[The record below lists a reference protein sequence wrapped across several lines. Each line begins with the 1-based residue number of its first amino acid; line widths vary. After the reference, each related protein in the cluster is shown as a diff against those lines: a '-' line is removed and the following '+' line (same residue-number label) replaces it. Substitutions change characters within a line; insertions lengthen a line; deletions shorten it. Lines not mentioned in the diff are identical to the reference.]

1 VLRDWLALGV
11 TKTTVVYTA
20 WARRLLGITSESPGA
35 PARVSL
41 RSIFGT
47 FLVIGATS
55 FGGGMVAYLREM
67 LVARRHWLDD
77 KAFITALEIG
87 QTLPGLNS
95 TNISII
101 VGDSLRG
108 VPGAVAAF
116 LGIILPG
123 TLVLLTV
130 GVLYGLQS
138 ESPAFTAVLDGAGAA
153 AVGLLVAVTLQLARK
168 EVAGVIDVLLVFVT
182 VIAVSVLHVA
192 LPIVLAVVGAAAVWV
207 YRPGHRA

>member
-1 VLRDWLALGV
+1 MSD
-11 TKTTVVYTA
+11 
-20 WARRLLGITSESPGA
+20 SPGA
-35 PARVSL
+35 AARVSL
-41 RSIFGT
+41 GSIFWT

-67 LVARRHWLDD
+67 LVSRRRWLDD
-77 KAFITALEIG
+77 ESFITALEIG

-123 TLVLLTV
+123 TVVLLTV
-130 GVLYGLQS
+130 GILYGLKS
-138 ESPAFTAVLDGAGAA
+138 ESSAFTAVLDGAGAA
-153 AVGLLVAVTLQLARK
+153 AVGLLVAVTLQLARR
-168 EVAGVIDVLLVFVT
+168 EVAGVVDVLLVLVT
-182 VIAVSVLHVA
+182 VIAVSVLRVP

-207 YRPGHRA
+207 YRPEHRA

>member
-1 VLRDWLALGV
+1 M
-11 TKTTVVYTA
+11 
-20 WARRLLGITSESPGA
+20 SESRRGA
-35 PARVSL
+35 SARVSL
-41 RSIFGT
+41 GLIFWT

-55 FGGGMVAYLREM
+55 FGGGMVAYLREI
-67 LVARRHWLDD
+67 LVSRRRWLDD
-77 KAFITALEIG
+77 ESFITALEIG

-123 TLVLLTV
+123 TAVLLTV

-153 AVGLLVAVTLQLARK
+153 AVGLLVAVTLQLARR
-168 EVAGVIDVLLVFVT
+168 EVAGVVDVLLVLMT

-192 LPIVLAVVGAAAVWV
+192 LPI
-207 YRPGHRA
+207 

>member
-1 VLRDWLALGV
+1 MSD
-11 TKTTVVYTA
+11 
-20 WARRLLGITSESPGA
+20 SPGP

-41 RSIFGT
+41 GSIFST

-67 LVARRHWLDD
+67 LVSRRRWLDD
-77 KAFITALEIG
+77 ESFITALEIG

-123 TLVLLTV
+123 TVVLLTV

-153 AVGLLVAVTLQLARK
+153 AVGLLVAVTLQLARR
-168 EVAGVIDVLLVFVT
+168 EVAGVIDVLLVLVT
-182 VIAVSVLHVA
+182 VIAVSVLRVP

>member
-1 VLRDWLALGV
+1 
-11 TKTTVVYTA
+11 
-20 WARRLLGITSESPGA
+20 
-35 PARVSL
+35 
-41 RSIFGT
+41 
-47 FLVIGATS
+47 
-55 FGGGMVAYLREM
+55 MVAYLREM
-67 LVARRHWLDD
+67 LVSRRRWLDD
-77 KAFITALEIG
+77 ESFITALEIG

-123 TLVLLTV
+123 TVVLLMV

-153 AVGLLVAVTLQLARK
+153 AVGLLVAVTLQLARR
-168 EVAGVIDVLLVFVT
+168 EVAGVVDVLLVLVT
-182 VIAVSVLHVA
+182 VIAVSVLRVP

>member
-1 VLRDWLALGV
+1 M
-11 TKTTVVYTA
+11 
-20 WARRLLGITSESPGA
+20 SESPGA

-41 RSIFGT
+41 GSIFWT
-47 FLVIGATS
+47 FLVIGASS

-67 LVARRHWLDD
+67 LVSRRRWLDD
-77 KAFITALEIG
+77 ESFITALEIG

-123 TLVLLTV
+123 TVVLLTV

-138 ESPAFTAVLDGAGAA
+138 ESPVFVAVLDGAGAA

-168 EVAGVIDVLLVFVT
+168 EVTGAVDVLLVLVT
-182 VIAVSVLHVA
+182 VIAVSVLHVP

>member
-1 VLRDWLALGV
+1 M
-11 TKTTVVYTA
+11 
-20 WARRLLGITSESPGA
+20 SESPGA
-35 PARVSL
+35 RPRVSL
-41 RSIFGT
+41 GSIFWT

-67 LVARRHWLDD
+67 LVSRRRWLDD
-77 KAFITALEIG
+77 EEFIVALEIG

-123 TLVLLTV
+123 TVILLAF
-130 GVLYGLQS
+130 GILYGMQA
-138 ESPAFTAVLDGAGAA
+138 ESPAFEAVLDGAGAA
-153 AVGLLVAVTLQLARK
+153 AVGLLVAVTIEVGRK
-168 EVAGVIDVLLVFVT
+168 ELTGVTDVILVLAT
-182 VIAVSVLHVA
+182 VVAVSVLHVA
-192 LPIVLAVVGAAAVWV
+192 LPLVLATVGPVAVWL
-207 YRPGHRA
+207 YRPRGRA

>member
-1 VLRDWLALGV
+1 M
-11 TKTTVVYTA
+11 
-20 WARRLLGITSESPGA
+20 SESPGP

-41 RSIFGT
+41 GSIFST
-47 FLVIGATS
+47 FFVIGATS

-67 LVARRHWLDD
+67 LVSRRRWLDD
-77 KAFITALEIG
+77 ESFITALEIG

-123 TLVLLTV
+123 TVVLLTI

-153 AVGLLVAVTLQLARK
+153 AVGLLVAVTLQLARR
-168 EVAGVIDVLLVFVT
+168 EVTGVVDVLLVLVT
-182 VIAVSVLHVA
+182 VIAVSVLHVP

-207 YRPGHRA
+207 YRPGHGA

>member
-1 VLRDWLALGV
+1 M
-11 TKTTVVYTA
+11 
-20 WARRLLGITSESPGA
+20 SESPGA
-35 PARVSL
+35 PGRVSL
-41 RSIFGT
+41 GAIFST

-67 LVARRHWLDD
+67 LVSRRRWLDD
-77 KAFITALEIG
+77 ESFITALEIG

-153 AVGLLVAVTLQLARK
+153 AVGLLVAVTLQLARR
-168 EVAGVIDVLLVFVT
+168 EVAGVIDVLLVLVT

>member
-1 VLRDWLALGV
+1 MSD
-11 TKTTVVYTA
+11 
-20 WARRLLGITSESPGA
+20 SPGA
-35 PARVSL
+35 AARVSL
-41 RSIFGT
+41 GSIFWT

-67 LVARRHWLDD
+67 LVSRRRWLDD
-77 KAFITALEIG
+77 ESFITALEIG

-123 TLVLLTV
+123 TVVLLAV

-153 AVGLLVAVTLQLARK
+153 AVGLLVAVTLQLARR
-168 EVAGVIDVLLVFVT
+168 EVAGVIDVLLVLVT

-192 LPIVLAVVGAAAVWV
+192 LPIVLAVVGVAAVWV

>member
-1 VLRDWLALGV
+1 M
-11 TKTTVVYTA
+11 
-20 WARRLLGITSESPGA
+20 SESPGA

-41 RSIFGT
+41 GSIFWT

-55 FGGGMVAYLREM
+55 FGGGMVAYLREV
-67 LVARRHWLDD
+67 LVSRRRWLDD
-77 KAFITALEIG
+77 ESFITALEIG

-123 TLVLLTV
+123 TVVLMTV

-138 ESPAFTAVLDGAGAA
+138 ESPAFVAVLDGAGAA
-153 AVGLLVAVTLQLARK
+153 AVGLLVAVTLELARK
-168 EVAGVIDVLLVFVT
+168 EVTGVVDVLLVLVT
-182 VIAVSVLHVA
+182 VIAVSVLHVP

>member
-1 VLRDWLALGV
+1 M
-11 TKTTVVYTA
+11 
-20 WARRLLGITSESPGA
+20 SESPGA

-41 RSIFGT
+41 GSIFWT

-55 FGGGMVAYLREM
+55 FGGGMVAYLRVM
-67 LVARRHWLDD
+67 LVSRRRWLDD
-77 KAFITALEIG
+77 QSFITALEIG

-116 LGIILPG
+116 LGVMLPG
-123 TLVLLTV
+123 TVVLLTV

-138 ESPAFTAVLDGAGAA
+138 ESPAFAAVLDGAGAA

-168 EVAGVIDVLLVFVT
+168 EVTGVVDALLVIVT
-182 VIAVSVLHVA
+182 VLAVSVLHVA
-192 LPIVLAVVGAAAVWV
+192 LPIVLALVGAAAVWV
-207 YRPGHRA
+207 YRPGREA

>member
-1 VLRDWLALGV
+1 M
-11 TKTTVVYTA
+11 
-20 WARRLLGITSESPGA
+20 SESPGA

-41 RSIFGT
+41 GSIFWT

-67 LVARRHWLDD
+67 LVSRRRWLDD
-77 KAFITALEIG
+77 EDFITALEIG

-123 TLVLLTV
+123 TTILLAF
-130 GVLYGLQS
+130 GMLY
-138 ESPAFTAVLDGAGAA
+138 GAGAA
-153 AVGLLVAVTLQLARK
+153 AVGLLVAVTIEIGRK
-168 EVAGVIDVLLVFVT
+168 ELTGIVDVLLVFAT
-182 VIAVSVLHVA
+182 VIAVSVLRVP
-192 LPIVLAVVGAAAVWV
+192 LPV
-207 YRPGHRA
+207 